1 MIRLHQFLDLI
12 AGHCRLGQAWI
23 VLATS
28 LGEQIFLGAD
38 QHSQLIPAFRLFFEV
53 SDPVGHVEEALLAE
67 SSDWYLS
74 IEYMKSTASVPLK

>member
-1 MIRLHQFLDLI
+1 MVRLHQLLDLI
-12 AGHCRLGQAWI
+12 ATHYRLGRVSI

-38 QHSQLIPAFRLFFEV
+38 QHSQLISAFRLFLEV
-53 SDPVGHVEEALLAE
+53 SDPVGHVEEALLAA